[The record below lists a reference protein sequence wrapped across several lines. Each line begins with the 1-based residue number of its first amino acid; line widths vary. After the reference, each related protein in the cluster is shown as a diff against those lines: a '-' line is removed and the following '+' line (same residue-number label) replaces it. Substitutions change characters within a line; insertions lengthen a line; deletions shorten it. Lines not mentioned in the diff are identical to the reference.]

1 MCKKCEKLIK
11 VAKGKKVWT
20 VLDECIPYGGKLS
33 KTIMEVGCK
42 NDGTKDAFIA
52 HTTILEDDRNY
63 GTVIDIKYCP
73 FCGQKLC

>member
-1 MCKKCEKLIK
+1 MCKKCEELIK
-11 VAKGKKVWT
+11 VPEGRKAWT

-33 KTIMEVGCK
+33 KTIMLVDHYKG
-42 NDGTKDAFIA
+42 GIKDAFIA

-73 FCGQKLC
+73 FCGQKLR